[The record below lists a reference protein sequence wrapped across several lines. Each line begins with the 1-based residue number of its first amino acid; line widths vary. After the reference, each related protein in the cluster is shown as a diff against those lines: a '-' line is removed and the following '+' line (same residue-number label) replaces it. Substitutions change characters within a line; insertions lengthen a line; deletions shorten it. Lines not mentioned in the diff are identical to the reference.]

1 MFFETV
7 SRNLQFLTALSAA
20 LSVSAAILLV
30 SWPYLQRDPLS
41 ARMAQVA
48 TERERIRV
56 RERNRLNNQNAKVSL
71 RNEPKRLFK
80 EIVDRLNLS
89 KQVDSDELTLTLR
102 QAGYRGRSP
111 IIAFLAIKHL
121 APVVMLLLSAFY
133 VFVVL
138 ELQQAP
144 AVKILL
150 VIGAAGAGYFIP
162 NLYVRNKIGKR
173 QAEIRRSWP
182 DALDLLLICVECG
195 MGIDSCFR
203 KVAEEIGRQ
212 SPELAEELSL
222 TTAELS
228 YLQDRRKAFE
238 NLGDRTG
245 LDGVK
250 AVVTS
255 LVQSEKYGTSLG
267 QSLRV
272 LAQENRDMR
281 MAEAE
286 KKAAALPPKL
296 TVPMIIFF
304 LPVLFVVILSPAAIS
319 FMGLH

>member
-1 MFFETV
+1 MLFETIA
-7 SRNLQFLTALSAA
+7 RNLQLLTALSAA
-20 LSVSAAILLV
+20 LSVSAAIILV

-48 TERERIRV
+48 NERERIRI
-56 RERNRLNNQNAKVSL
+56 RERNRLNSQNAKVSL

-80 EIVDRLNLS
+80 EVVDRFNLA
-89 KQVDSDELTLTLR
+89 KQADSEELTLMLR
-102 QAGYRGRSP
+102 QAGYRGRGP
-111 IIAFLAIKHL
+111 IIAFLAIRQL
-121 APVVMLLLSAFY
+121 APIGILILAAFY
-133 VFVVL
+133 VFVIL
-138 ELQQAP
+138 NLQQP
-144 AVKILL
+144 LAVKLL
-150 VIGAAGAGYFIP
+150 IVIAAAGVGYYVP
-162 NLYVRNKIGKR
+162 NLYIKNKITKR
-173 QAEIRRSWP
+173 QASIRRSWP

-203 KVAEEIGRQ
+203 KVAEEIGLQ

-245 LDGVK
+245 LEGVK

-255 LVQSEKYGTSLG
+255 LVQAEKYGTSLG

-304 LPVLFVVILSPAAIS
+304 LPILFIVILSPAAIS
-319 FMGLH
+319 FLGLH

>member
-1 MFFETV
+1 MFFDTIA
-7 SRNLQFLTALSAA
+7 RNLQFLTALSAA
-20 LSVSAAILLV
+20 LSVSAAIILV

-56 RERNRLNNQNAKVSL
+56 RERSRLNNQNAKVSL

-80 EIVDRLNLS
+80 EIVDHLNLA
-89 KQVDSDELTLTLR
+89 KQVDSEDLTLMLR
-102 QAGYRGRSP
+102 QAGYRGRGP
-111 IIAFLAIKHL
+111 TIAFLAIKHL
-121 APVVMLLLSAFY
+121 APVAMLVLSVFY
-133 VFVVL
+133 LFVVL
-138 ELQQAP
+138 QLQQPLAI
-144 AVKILL
+144 KLL
-150 VIGAAGAGYFIP
+150 IVVGAAGVGYFVP
-162 NLYVRNKIGKR
+162 ELYIKNKITKR

-228 YLQDRRKAFE
+228 YLQDRRKAFD
-238 NLGDRTG
+238 NLGNRTG

-255 LVQSEKYGTSLG
+255 LVQAEKYGTSLG

-296 TVPMIIFF
+296 TVPMILFF

>member
-1 MFFETV
+1 MIFEV
-7 SRNLQFLTALSAA
+7 ISRNIQFLTAISAA
-20 LSVSAAILLV
+20 ISVSAAVVLV
-30 SWPYLQRDPLS
+30 SWPYLQRDTLN

-48 TERERIRV
+48 NERERIRL
-56 RERNRLNNQNAKVSL
+56 RERNRLNNQNTKVSL
-71 RNEPKRLFK
+71 RNEPRRLFK
-80 EIVDRLNLS
+80 EIVDRFNLA
-89 KQVDSDELTLTLR
+89 KQVDSEEVALKLR

-111 IIAFLAIKHL
+111 IVAYLALKHL
-121 APVVMLLLSAFY
+121 TPVGMLLLSTIY
-133 VFVVL
+133 VFAVL
-138 ELQQAP
+138 KLEQPLAM
-144 AVKILL
+144 KLL
-150 VIGAAGAGYFIP
+150 IIVCAAGLGYYAPDI
-162 NLYVRNKIGKR
+162 YIKNKITKR
-173 QAEIRRSWP
+173 QAAIRRSWP

-212 SPELAEELSL
+212 CPELAEEMSL

-238 NLGDRTG
+238 NLAERTS

-255 LVQSEKYGTSLG
+255 LIQAERYGTSLG

-281 MAEAE
+281 MTEAE

-296 TVPMIIFF
+296 TVPMILFF
-304 LPVLFVVILSPAAIS
+304 LPVLFVVILSPAIIS
-319 FMGLH
+319 YLGLH

>member
-1 MFFETV
+1 MFVEAIV
-7 SRNLQFLTALSAA
+7 RNTHVLTALSAA
-20 LSVSAAILLV
+20 IAVTAAIILV
-30 SWPYLQRDPLS
+30 SWPYLVRDPLG

-48 TERERIRV
+48 SERERIRV
-56 RERNRLNNQNAKVSL
+56 RERNRLNTRTSEVSL

-80 EIVDRLNLS
+80 EIVDRLNLA
-89 KQVDSDELTLTLR
+89 KQVEGGELSVTLR
-102 QAGYRGRSP
+102 RAGYRGRGP
-111 IIAFLAIKHL
+111 VVAFLAIRHL
-121 APVVMLLLSAFY
+121 APLCTLCLSALY
-133 VFVVL
+133 VFVL
-138 ELQQAP
+138 IDIQQP
-144 AVKILL
+144 VAVKA
-150 VIGAAGAGYFIP
+150 VIVVAAAAFGYYLPALFIK
-162 NLYVRNKIGKR
+162 NRITKR
-173 QAEIRRSWP
+173 QLSIRRSWP

-195 MGIDSCFR
+195 MGIDGCFR
-203 KVAEEIGRQ
+203 KVSEEIGLQ
-212 SPELAEELSL
+212 CPELAEELSL

-238 NLGDRTG
+238 NLAERTG
-245 LDGVK
+245 LEGVK

-296 TVPMIIFF
+296 TVPMIMFF
-304 LPVLFVVILSPAAIS
+304 LPALFVVILMPAVIQL
-319 FMGLH
+319 MGLH